1 MSERDL
7 RARGQ
12 QLSQRLLPHGIERDR
27 NTTAPECFDVRLVDG
42 EVEQQSVSVA
52 LGMGGVGAQTIE
64 HLAEAVVR
72 FDEHEQ
78 ARGRQGFDLEEL
90 RRGDRGPHLFA
101 FGLAQGRILD
111 DRQTRRSL
119 RGELGGRLGGSDRM
133 HMRKALCVQLLRGR
147 RILPEDEPGMDE
159 SRSEE
164 IVGEVDRI
172 GIKGLGRLIRADER
186 DLSVRVSQCRRER
199 VDTAVNI
206 STKVHSH
213 SRQATP
219 LPLCQPRRV
228 SSSIVKPLVLLDT
241 PALYYRAF
249 YSVPDSIVN
258 DDGQP
263 VNAVRGVLDAVAQMI
278 RRFSSDR
285 VVATMDADWRPE
297 FRTAIMP
304 EYKAA
309 RVKDEEAGTEIPPE
323 LAGQLPILNR
333 ALTAAGIPI
342 AEVAGTEADDV
353 IATMAAE
360 SRTPVVIVSP
370 DRDLLALLDSHTDVS
385 VLRPRKGGEWEA
397 LTQADLPE
405 AYGVPDGSRYRELAA
420 LRGDP
425 SDGLPGAPGIGEK
438 TAATLL
444 ENFGSLDS
452 IVKAAKAGVK
462 TGGLSPKRAAT
473 IIEVEDTLYKTLEVM
488 RCLTDVDHGIDLESV
503 PNAFDPAALSAAAEG
518 QNIRRS
524 VDNLASALEAATE
537 ARSTGGPQTTARPN
551 DLGATA
557 ASTSASDPVA
567 AQSASA
573 QTSEQSGSGGSA
585 SWTAS
590 RLVGF
595 DLETTGVEPATA
607 RIVTAAFVDSADDV
621 RTWLADPGIEIP
633 ESARAVH
640 GITTEFAQANG
651 APAAQ
656 VVAELCEVFAALRD
670 EGAVVVGHNVV
681 YDLSVMAAEVA
692 RHRPDIDFAA
702 IIPTIIDTFVVDK
715 HIDPYR
721 KGKRTLVETAKTYR
735 VELLDAHDASA
746 DALAALDI
754 SRALSEKSTEIAALS
769 NAEIMAAQGDWKRS
783 QAAGLQAWLRKKGNA
798 DAVVDGSWPM
808 A

>member
-1 MSERDL
+1 M
-7 RARGQ
+7 
-12 QLSQRLLPHGIERDR
+12 
-27 NTTAPECFDVRLVDG
+27 
-42 EVEQQSVSVA
+42 
-52 LGMGGVGAQTIE
+52 
-64 HLAEAVVR
+64 
-72 FDEHEQ
+72 
-78 ARGRQGFDLEEL
+78 
-90 RRGDRGPHLFA
+90 
-101 FGLAQGRILD
+101 
-111 DRQTRRSL
+111 
-119 RGELGGRLGGSDRM
+119 
-133 HMRKALCVQLLRGR
+133 
-147 RILPEDEPGMDE
+147 
-159 SRSEE
+159 
-164 IVGEVDRI
+164 
-172 GIKGLGRLIRADER
+172 
-186 DLSVRVSQCRRER
+186 
-199 VDTAVNI
+199 
-206 STKVHSH
+206 
-213 SRQATP
+213 
-219 LPLCQPRRV
+219 
-228 SSSIVKPLVLLDT
+228 KPLVLIDT

-278 RRFSSDR
+278 RRFGSDR
-285 VVATMDADWRPE
+285 VVATMDADWRPA

-323 LAGQLPILNR
+323 LAVQLPILTR
-333 ALTAAGIPI
+333 VLTAAGIPI

-360 SRTPVVIVSP
+360 SNTPVVIVSP
-370 DRDLLALLDSHTDVS
+370 DRDLLALLDTSTEVS

-405 AYGVPDGSRYRELAA
+405 AYGVPDGTRYRELAA

-444 ENFGSLDS
+444 ANFGSLES
-452 IVKAAKAGVK
+452 VIKAAKAGVK

-473 IIEVEDTLYKTLEVM
+473 IVEVEDSLHKTLEVM
-488 RCLTDVDHGIDLESV
+488 RCLTDVAHGIDLE
-503 PNAFDPAALSAAAEG
+503 ALPSGLDRTGLETAAEG

-524 VDNLASALEAATE
+524 VDNLLAALDTAGAVGASSTQPSNPTVPSIPSSSNPVSAPNRAA
-537 ARSTGGPQTTARPN
+537 AP
-551 DLGATA
+551 
-557 ASTSASDPVA
+557 
-567 AQSASA
+567 AQSAVPSA
-573 QTSEQSGSGGSA
+573 LGPTPWVQA
-585 SWTAS
+585 

-595 DLETTGVEPATA
+595 DLETTGVEPETA
-607 RIVTAAFVDSADDV
+607 RIVTAAFVDSATEI

-640 GITTEFAQANG
+640 GITTEYAQANG

-656 VVAELCEVFAALRD
+656 VIAELCTIFAELKA

-692 RHRPDIDFAA
+692 RHRPDIDFSAV
-702 IIPTIIDTFVVDK
+702 IPTIVDTFVLDK
-715 HIDPYR
+715 QIDPYR
-721 KGKRTLVETAKTYR
+721 RGKRTLTETAK
-735 VELLDAHDASA
+735 VFAVDLLDAHDAAA

-754 SRALSEKSTEIAALS
+754 SRALADNSTEIAGMS
-769 NAEIMAAQGDWKRS
+769 RDQIMSAQGGWKRS